1 MPNVF
6 VWPIMFF
13 ECIDISAHT
22 THIRSTYIFVH
33 GVWPVYVGHRFV
45 FIITR
50 PRACY
55 DNEHTKTLFEKSCCR
70 FRFLDFS
77 NRFIVFSLFSGI
89 LCEKWWRRWKLQRA
103 GVTLNFCG
111 CSRVIAENH
120 SLEHLF
126 LQTLWIMCVKWG
138 LWMFLKKIR
147 IIFWAVR
154 MIKTV
159 LKIST

>member
-55 DNEHTKTLFEKSCCR
+55 DNEHTQDPIWKKLLSFSIPRLFQPFYSI
-70 FRFLDFS
+70 F
-77 NRFIVFSLFSGI
+77 
-89 LCEKWWRRWKLQRA
+89 
-103 GVTLNFCG
+103 
-111 CSRVIAENH
+111 
-120 SLEHLF
+120 
-126 LQTLWIMCVKWG
+126 
-138 LWMFLKKIR
+138 
-147 IIFWAVR
+147 IIFRHTVWKVMKKVETATCWRNIKFLRLLASYCWESLTWAFIFTDTMNHVCKMR
-154 MIKTV
+154 FVNVFKEN
-159 LKIST
+159 